1 MNKNQPFKAR
11 LFMRGDL
18 EKGKEKIRADSPTAS
33 KETLKLALIV
43 AANEGFKVKTVDI
56 KSAFLEGKSLERQIY
71 VSPPAEA
78 NRVGKLWLLKQA
90 AYGILDGGR
99 KFYLKLSETLESL
112 GLHKV
117 HADGALF
124 TFVKDGKLH
133 GLVASHVD
141 DLLIAGDDVFKQEVE
156 EKLKEIF
163 VFSKIEENSFKY
175 CGCRINAK
183 EDGTIEIDQKEY
195 VDVIDKISEV
205 EGPIDRLLT
214 EKEKKEVRTKI
225 GELLWISLMTR
236 PDLSYDVNV
245 LSSEVS
251 RATVST
257 VMELNRLIS
266 KAKKHKDNVLKFSKL
281 GKISDLKVKV
291 FADASYGNRDNGTR
305 STEGRIVLLRN
316 ADKDVVNI
324 ASWKTKKISCVCR
337 SVKAAETRALEDAID
352 DGVNTARVFK
362 EIYTGKINLRN
373 PDQIP
378 VEAVTDSKSLWE
390 SIHNSR
396 QCEEKMLRTCIAN
409 IKEMKQLGFVR
420 DIAWVPTHKQLADS
434 MTKTNKKADWLL
446 NVASSNKL

>member
-1 MNKNQPFKAR
+1 MNSEILKFEKFEAFEEVDDQGQQRIPIRWVITEQKDDGKNQPFKAR
-11 LFMRGDL
+11 LC
-18 EKGKEKIRADSPTAS
+18 RADSPTAS

-195 VDVIDKISEV
+195 VDVIDKIAEV

-214 EKEKKEVRTKI
+214 EKEKKEV
-225 GELLWISLMTR
+225 
-236 PDLSYDVNV
+236 
-245 LSSEVS
+245 
-251 RATVST
+251 
-257 VMELNRLIS
+257 
-266 KAKKHKDNVLKFSKL
+266 
-281 GKISDLKVKV
+281 
-291 FADASYGNRDNGTR
+291 
-305 STEGRIVLLRN
+305 
-316 ADKDVVNI
+316 
-324 ASWKTKKISCVCR
+324 
-337 SVKAAETRALEDAID
+337 
-352 DGVNTARVFK
+352 
-362 EIYTGKINLRN
+362 
-373 PDQIP
+373 
-378 VEAVTDSKSLWE
+378 
-390 SIHNSR
+390 
-396 QCEEKMLRTCIAN
+396 
-409 IKEMKQLGFVR
+409 
-420 DIAWVPTHKQLADS
+420 
-434 MTKTNKKADWLL
+434 
-446 NVASSNKL
+446 